1 MQTYKITAEMLFNN
15 FAFIFQV
22 KKSFLS
28 ELRREVAMTQ
38 QENIIAFPFAEVEPI
53 LKRNGADR
61 LAELD
66 GGAPIFEQ
74 LLLDLF
80 RTEFHVKLLWGTG
93 AGVQDFPHNFEVR
106 HAKFAKVVS
115 TLAAIC
121 TKH

>member
-1 MQTYKITAEMLFNN
+1 MTIL
-15 FAFIFQV
+15 QV

-38 QENIIAFPFAEVEPI
+38 QENVIISFPLHEVEST
-53 LKRNGADR
+53 LRRNGTDR
-61 LAELD
+61 LSELD